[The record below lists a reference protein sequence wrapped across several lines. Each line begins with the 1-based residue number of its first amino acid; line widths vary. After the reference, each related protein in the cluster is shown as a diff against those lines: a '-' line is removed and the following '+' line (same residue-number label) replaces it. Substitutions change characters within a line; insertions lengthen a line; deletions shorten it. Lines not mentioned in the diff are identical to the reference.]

1 MDAADDHLQTNMSV
15 IDLGLFS
22 MNAEPDRRIELAEDD
37 ILKAASTTDGQYVLV
52 VIGRTGPS
60 DCEPLR
66 TLFP

>member
-1 MDAADDHLQTNMSV
+1 
-15 IDLGLFS
+15 

-60 DCEPLR
+60 DYEPLR
-66 TLFP
+66 TFCP